1 MSEEQHGSEE
11 NGGIRINKF
20 LASCGIDSRR
30 VADRLIEEGRVEVN
44 GKVIDTPGM
53 RVTEKDFVKVDGRHM
68 TPMEEVVV
76 LLNKPRGYVCSR
88 EAQGAIG
95 TVYDLLPPR
104 LRHLNYV
111 GRLDADSEGL
121 LIMTNKGELTQTL
134 SHPTGGIEKEYWVT
148 VDQNFDNSVLMQ
160 FLRGVRIPEGN
171 AKAKYVCRASARR
184 ACIVLEQGLKRQVR
198 QMFQCLGLRVRKLVR
213 VRIGSLWGGDLE
225 PGSWRFLDDA
235 DVALLLKNPPRQRKY
250 LGASQ
255 LVAGTSAK
263 GEQSGKD
270 NDSDEGY
277 VFNPEDFEAG
287 DSYEPTPEMK
297 TRFADTEDE
306 DEIKDGEDL
315 RDDSGFRSRER
326 REDGFRGRREGGFQ
340 RREGGFGGN
349 RREGG
354 FQRREGGF
362 RGDRREGGFQRREGG
377 FGGDR
382 REGGFQRREGGFGGD
397 RREGGFKRREGGFG
411 GDRREGG
418 FQRREGGFGGDRR
431 EGGFQRREGGFGGDR
446 REGGFQRREG
456 GFGGDR
462 REGGFQRREGGFGGD
477 RREGGF
483 KRREGGFG
491 GDRREGGFQRR
502 EGGFG
507 GDRREG
513 GFQRREGGFGGDR
526 REGGFQ
532 RREGGFGG
540 DRREGG
546 FKRREGGFGGDRRE
560 GGFQRREGGFRKPGF
575 GGRSSGGFSRGNR
588 GR

>member
-462 REGGFQRREGGFGGD
+462 REGGF
-477 RREGGF
+477 

>member
-1 MSEEQHGSEE
+1 MSEEQHDSEE

-30 VADRLIEEGRVEVN
+30 VADRLIAEGRVEVN

-53 RVTEKDFVKVDGRHM
+53 RVTDKDFVKVDGRHM

-255 LVAGTSAK
+255 LVAGASAK
-263 GEQSGKD
+263 SEQSAKST
-270 NDSDEGY
+270 DSDEGY

-297 TRFADTEDE
+297 TRFVDTEDE
-306 DEIKDGEDL
+306 DEIKEGENL
-315 RDDSGFRSRER
+315 RDDSGFRPRER
-326 REDGFRGRREGGFQ
+326 RGDF
-340 RREGGFGGN
+340 N
-349 RREGG
+349 RREG
-354 FQRREGGF
+354 GGF

-397 RREGGFKRREGGFG
+397 RREGGFK
-411 GDRREGG
+411 
-418 FQRREGGFGGDRR
+418 
-431 EGGFQRREGGFGGDR
+431 
-446 REGGFQRREG
+446 
-456 GFGGDR
+456 
-462 REGGFQRREGGFGGD
+462 RREGGFGGD

-560 GGFQRREGGFRKPGF
+560 GGFKRREGGFGGDRREGGFKRREGGFGGDRREGGFRKPGF
-575 GGRSSGGFSRGNR
+575 GGRPSGGFSRGNR

>member
-30 VADRLIEEGRVEVN
+30 VADRLIGEGRVEVN

-121 LIMTNKGELTQTL
+121 LIMTNKGELTQVL
-134 SHPTGGIEKEYWVT
+134 SHPAGGIEKEYWVT

-225 PGSWRFLDDA
+225 PGGWKFLDDA
-235 DVALLLKNPPRQRKY
+235 DVALSLKNPPRQRKY

-255 LVAGTSAK
+255 LVAGGIAK
-263 GEQSGKD
+263 GEQGGRGV
-270 NDSDEGY
+270 DSDEDY

-297 TRFADTEDE
+297 TRFVETEDE
-306 DEIKDGEDL
+306 REVKEDGYF
-315 RDDSGFRSRER
+315 RGDSGFRSRDR
-326 REDGFRGRREGGFQ
+326 RGDFHRRGDSFRSRRGDGFRENRREGGFQ
-340 RREGGFGGN
+340 RREGGFGRDRRGGGFQHQEGGFKGN

-362 RGDRREGGFQRREGG
+362 GRDRR
-377 FGGDR
+377 GGD
-382 REGGFQRREGGFGGD
+382 
-397 RREGGFKRREGGFG
+397 
-411 GDRREGG
+411 
-418 FQRREGGFGGDRR
+418 
-431 EGGFQRREGGFGGDR
+431 
-446 REGGFQRREG
+446 
-456 GFGGDR
+456 
-462 REGGFQRREGGFGGD
+462 
-477 RREGGF
+477 
-483 KRREGGFG
+483 
-491 GDRREGGFQRR
+491 
-502 EGGFG
+502 
-507 GDRREG
+507 
-513 GFQRREGGFGGDR
+513 
-526 REGGFQ
+526 
-532 RREGGFGG
+532 
-540 DRREGG
+540 
-546 FKRREGGFGGDRRE
+546 
-560 GGFQRREGGFRKPGF
+560 FQRREGGFRKPGF
-575 GGRSSGGFSRGNR
+575 GGRSSSSFSRGNR
-588 GR
+588 GH

>member
-53 RVTEKDFVKVDGRHM
+53 KVTDKDFVKVDGRHM

-213 VRIGSLWGGDLE
+213 VRIGSLWGGDLD
-225 PGSWRFLDDA
+225 PGSWRFMDDA

-250 LGASQ
+250 LGAAQ
-255 LVAGTSAK
+255 LATGTSAK
-263 GEQSGKD
+263 TEQSGSAS
-270 NDSDEGY
+270 DSDEGY
-277 VFNPEDFEAG
+277 VFNPDDFEAG
-287 DSYEPTPEMK
+287 ESYEPSPEMK
-297 TRFADTEDE
+297 TRFADTDE
-306 DEIKDGEDL
+306 QDEVAEGDVM
-315 RDDSGFRSRER
+315 RDDSFRFRDRRNDRSDDFRGR
-326 REDGFRGRREGGFQ
+326 REGGFGGDRREGGFQ
-340 RREGGFGGN
+340 RREGGFN
-349 RREGG
+349 S
-354 FQRREGGF
+354 
-362 RGDRREGGFQRREGG
+362 DRREGGLQRREGG

-382 REGGFQRREGGFGGD
+382 REGGFQRREGGFN
-397 RREGGFKRREGGFG
+397 R
-411 GDRREGG
+411 DRREGG

-483 KRREGGFG
+483 QRHEGGFG

-532 RREGGFGG
+532 RHEGGFGG

-546 FKRREGGFGGDRRE
+546 FQRRE

-575 GGRSSGGFSRGNR
+575 GGRSSGGFSRGGR

>member
-263 GEQSGKD
+263 GEQGGKSA
-270 NDSDEGY
+270 DSDEGY

-306 DEIKDGEDL
+306 DEIKEGEGL
-315 RDDSGFRSRER
+315 RDDSGFRPRER
-326 REDGFRGRREGGFQ
+326 
-340 RREGGFGGN
+340 GFGGN

-362 RGDRREGGFQRREGG
+362 RGDRREGGF
-377 FGGDR
+377 
-382 REGGFQRREGGFGGD
+382 
-397 RREGGFKRREGGFG
+397 K
-411 GDRREGG
+411 
-418 FQRREGGFGGDRR
+418 RREGGFGGDRR

-526 REGGFQ
+526 REGGFKRREGGFGGDRREGGFQ

-546 FKRREGGFGGDRRE
+546 FQRREGGFGGDRRE